1 MKIKIDKTKIEWVYS
16 LFVVLFMFRINFLTL
31 NSIMFGKG
39 TVYQILKYAMY
50 FVLVVLFLI
59 SFRQA
64 FRVIHRDV
72 LMLYGLVGLM
82 MLVTCLMDKS
92 TIEVIKGENLIRS
105 VFISGLSGFLLYR
118 CIANYDTLYE
128 AFKKISYLVIS

>member
-64 FRVIHRDV
+64 FRVIH
-72 LMLYGLVGLM
+72 L
-82 MLVTCLMDKS
+82 S
-92 TIEVIKGENLIRS
+92 LIH
-105 VFISGLSGFLLYR
+105 I
-118 CIANYDTLYE
+118 
-128 AFKKISYLVIS
+128 